1 MAGICADVVTRVNV
15 ILYAGACLNAPAT
28 SPVVLKILA
37 TLLFILENSSSGLTT
52 APSLNRV
59 TSGPGL

>member
-1 MAGICADVVTRVNV
+1 MAGICADVVTLVNV
-15 ILYAGACLNAPAT
+15 ILYACACLNAPAT

-37 TLLFILENSSSGLTT
+37 TLLFIQENSSSGLTT

-59 TSGPGL
+59 TGGPGL

>member
-28 SPVVLKILA
+28 SPVVLKVLA
-37 TLLFILENSSSGLTT
+37 TLLIILENSSCGLTT

-59 TSGPGL
+59 TGGPDL